1 MDLLVRICYYPV
13 SCTPSD
19 AQRVRHLVFSQWEHL
34 GEIGTIVSS
43 ITPMPF
49 SELVKAH
56 PPE

>member
-1 MDLLVRICYYPV
+1 MLSGFGI
-13 SCTPSD
+13 
-19 AQRVRHLVFSQWEHL
+19 LVFSQWEHL
-34 GEIGTIVSS
+34 GEIGAIVSS